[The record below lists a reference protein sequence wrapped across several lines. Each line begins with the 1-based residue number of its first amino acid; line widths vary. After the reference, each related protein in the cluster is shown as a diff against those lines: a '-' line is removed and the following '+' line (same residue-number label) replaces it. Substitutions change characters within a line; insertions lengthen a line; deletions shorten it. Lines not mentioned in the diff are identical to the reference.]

1 MYFFLKNN
9 IFQQNCLNFLIAF
22 IPVSFIA
29 GNLIINLNIIL
40 LILLTILFNRNLFF
54 NLKYHILDKLIFI
67 YFILLFIAG
76 FFTDYYFYANEL
88 NWRSPLATTIK
99 TFFFLKYIL
108 FYLILRYLIEKN
120 LVSLKFFFISCLIT
134 SLFVSLDIFYQL
146 LYGKDIFGY
155 EQITGI
161 RKLAGPFGDEYIAGS
176 FIQRFSI
183 FSFFLIPIFFTKFN
197 QKYLKCIIPL
207 IFIIFFLGITF
218 SGNRMPL
225 ILFLLSIVLIF
236 LFQKNIRK
244 YLIYFLVIFPIIF
257 FIIFN
262 FNTQVKNN
270 FNNLF
275 EQVRVMKLI
284 LLNDKTS
291 EDTGHSYI
299 KEFKS
304 FYDTWL
310 INKYIGGGIKNFRYF
325 CHQIP
330 EEKKQ
335 SNFTC
340 NMHPHNYYLEI
351 LTESGVIGFI
361 IILLIFSLIIYLSLI
376 KKYFTQSN
384 LKNINIIIPFIFLFI
399 VEIFPIKST
408 GSFFTTG
415 NTTYLFFLI
424 AVLIGL
430 SRREKIIE
438 K

>member
-1 MYFFLKNN
+1 
-9 IFQQNCLNFLIAF
+9 
-22 IPVSFIA
+22 
-29 GNLIINLNIIL
+29 
-40 LILLTILFNRNLFF
+40 
-54 NLKYHILDKLIFI
+54 
-67 YFILLFIAG
+67 
-76 FFTDYYFYANEL
+76 
-88 NWRSPLATTIK
+88 
-99 TFFFLKYIL
+99 
-108 FYLILRYLIEKN
+108 
-120 LVSLKFFFISCLIT
+120 
-134 SLFVSLDIFYQL
+134 
-146 LYGKDIFGY
+146 
-155 EQITGI
+155 
-161 RKLAGPFGDEYIAGS
+161 
-176 FIQRFSI
+176 
-183 FSFFLIPIFFTKFN
+183 
-197 QKYLKCIIPL
+197 
-207 IFIIFFLGITF
+207 
-218 SGNRMPL
+218 
-225 ILFLLSIVLIF
+225 
-236 LFQKNIRK
+236 
-244 YLIYFLVIFPIIF
+244 
-257 FIIFN
+257 
-262 FNTQVKNN
+262 
-270 FNNLF
+270 
-275 EQVRVMKLI
+275 MKLI

-430 SRREKIIE
+430 SRREKNIE

>member
-99 TFFFLKYIL
+99 TFFFLKYLL

-120 LVSLKFFFISCLIT
+120 LVNLKFFFISCLIT

-146 LYGKDIFGY
+146 LNGKDIFGY
-155 EQITGI
+155 KATEI

-183 FSFFLIPIFFTKFN
+183 FSFFLIPIFFTKFSK
-197 QKYLKCIIPL
+197 KYLKYIIPL

-225 ILFLLSIVLIF
+225 ILFLFSIALIF

-351 LTESGVIGFI
+351 LTESGIIGFI
-361 IILLIFSLIIYLSLI
+361 IILLIFSLIMYLSLI
-376 KKYFTQSN
+376 KKYFTKSN

-430 SRREKIIE
+430 SRREKNIE